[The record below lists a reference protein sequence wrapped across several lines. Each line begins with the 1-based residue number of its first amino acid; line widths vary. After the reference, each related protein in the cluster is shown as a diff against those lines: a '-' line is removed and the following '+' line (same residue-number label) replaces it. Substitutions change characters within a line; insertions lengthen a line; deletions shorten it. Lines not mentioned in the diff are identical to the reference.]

1 LREYLEL
8 VTESLKG
15 SGVKRGTAAER
26 LCQVF
31 LPSELAE
38 VVAQNDIGNLLEEVM
53 SAARDV
59 PAGGSDQ
66 ELAGLLATHVKG
78 LAIDVNKVRAHI
90 ISPQNIQ
97 GVFSDK
103 GPTET
108 KLKFTP
114 IGPVGNRPEF
124 LDVPAFGAALHDALQ
139 DGVAGYSAEL
149 RQHGQAIFNRNW
161 LSAKRPQDG
170 NENWTS
176 DVQLHVASVCKLI
189 TAMAMT
195 VLMAER
201 GVSPDAQ
208 IIDYLPDYWAKGPN
222 IEYIVFRNLF
232 NHTSGI
238 FRKEDAFDFLTM
250 ESVIASGIS
259 LDPNAQH
266 HLGGYQYHNLNYGLF
281 RILLTVMNGNI
292 SKSATFNILGIDLN
306 DLVWDVVTID
316 GYSNFVQAR
325 IFRPSGVSGATL
337 DHPAAAGLAYK
348 EPGDTEHGWNSGNLE
363 EICGSDGWHVSVNQL
378 LDVMGEFRR
387 GGNIV
392 PAEAAQAMLVNGF
405 GVDPLVNPP
414 YTNPIPFGLL
424 TPAGE
429 VYCKPSTWYDGIGRE
444 EQALVYFLPQ
454 DMELAI
460 LANSEVAGADPSQ
473 QVLRDIVTQTYLDNL
488 TSQLENA

>member
-1 LREYLEL
+1 LLPLASRNDLDAILRKTGVDENRNEW
-8 VTESLKG
+8 TFESLLAWEASWPK
-15 SGVKRGTAAER
+15 SLHNVIRN
-26 LCQVF
+26 
-31 LPSELAE
+31 LAE
-38 VVAQNDIGNLLEEVM
+38 EIM
-53 SAARDV
+53 SAARNV
-59 PAGGSDQ
+59 SAGGSDQ
-66 ELAGLLATHVKG
+66 ELASLLAKHVKG
-78 LAIDVNKVRAHI
+78 LTIDVNKVRAHI
-90 ISPQNIQ
+90 ISPQNLRD
-97 GVFSDK
+97 VFSDN
-103 GPTET
+103 GPAKTN
-108 KLKFTP
+108 LFTP
-114 IGPVGNRPEF
+114 IQPIGILPEF
-124 LDVPAFGAALHDALQ
+124 LDVPAFGAALNDALQ
-139 DGVAGYSAEL
+139 DSVAGYSIEL
-149 RQHGQAIFNRNW
+149 RQHGQAIFSRNW

-201 GVSPDAQ
+201 SISPDAQ

-222 IEYIVFRNLF
+222 IEFIVFRNLF

-259 LDPNAQH
+259 LDQSAQN

-292 SKSATFNILGIDLN
+292 SKSANFSILDN
-306 DLVWDVVTID
+306 VVWDAVTIE
-316 GYSNFVQAR
+316 GYSNFVQTR
-325 IFRPSGVSGATL
+325 IFQPSGVSGVTL

-348 EPGDTEHGWNSGNLE
+348 EPGDGEHGWNSGNLE
-363 EICGSDGWHVSVNQL
+363 EICGAGGWHLSVNQL

-414 YTNPIPFGLL
+414 YTNPITFGLH
-424 TPAGE
+424 TPVGE
-429 VYCKPSTWYDGIGRE
+429 VYCKPGTWYDGIGRE

-460 LANSEVAGADPSQ
+460 LANSEVAGTDPSQ
-473 QVLRDIVTQTYLDNL
+473 LALRHIVMQTYLDNL
-488 TSQLENA
+488 TSRLENA

>member
-1 LREYLEL
+1 
-8 VTESLKG
+8 
-15 SGVKRGTAAER
+15 
-26 LCQVF
+26 
-31 LPSELAE
+31 
-38 VVAQNDIGNLLEEVM
+38 M
-53 SAARDV
+53 SATRNV

-66 ELAGLLATHVKG
+66 ELASILATHVKG

-97 GVFSDK
+97 GVFSDR

-108 KLKFTP
+108 NLKFTP

-124 LDVPAFGAALHDALQ
+124 LDVPAFGAALDNALQ
-139 DGVAGYSAEL
+139 NSVGGYSAEL
-149 RQHGQAIFNRNW
+149 RQHGQTIFSSNW
-161 LSAKRPQDG
+161 LWAQRPPQDG
-170 NENWTS
+170 KGEKWTS

-195 VLMAER
+195 VLMAEK
-201 GVSPDAQ
+201 GISPDAQ

-238 FRKEDAFDFLTM
+238 FRTQDAFDFLTM

-259 LDPNAQH
+259 LDPNAQY
-266 HLGGYQYHNLNYGLF
+266 HLGGYQYHNLNYGLL

-292 SKSATFNILGIDLN
+292 SKSATFNIFGIDFN
-306 DLVWDVVTID
+306 DPVWDMVTID

-325 IFRPSGVSGATL
+325 IFGPSGVSGATL
-337 DHPAAAGLAYK
+337 DHPTAAGLAYK
-348 EPGDTEHGWNSGNLE
+348 EPGDTEQGWNSGKLE
-363 EICGSDGWHVSVNQL
+363 EVCGSDGWHLSVNQL

-429 VYCKPSTWYDGIGRE
+429 VYCKPGTWYDNSGRE

-460 LANSEVAGADPSQ
+460 LVNSEVAGTDPNQ
-473 QVLRDIVTQTYLDNL
+473 LVLRSIVTQTYLDNL
-488 TSQLENA
+488 TPQTENA